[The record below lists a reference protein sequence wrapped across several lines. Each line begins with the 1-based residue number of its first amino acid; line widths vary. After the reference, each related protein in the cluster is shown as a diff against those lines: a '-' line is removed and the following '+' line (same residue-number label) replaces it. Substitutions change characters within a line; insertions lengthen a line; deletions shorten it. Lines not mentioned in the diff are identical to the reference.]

1 MPITKESAT
10 VYVISALESKGTAT
24 RDDFDVAG
32 IVSTFRDLIDGWD
45 FRLLERDTFWRIAST
60 YLRT

>member
-1 MPITKESAT
+1 MSVTRESAIA
-10 VYVISALESKGTAT
+10 YVVSALESKGTAT

-32 IVSTFRDLIDGWD
+32 LVAAFGELIDGWD
-45 FRLLERDTFWRIAST
+45 VGLLERETFWRIAST

>member
-1 MPITKESAT
+1 M
-10 VYVISALESKGTAT
+10 ISALESKGTAT

-32 IVSTFRDLIDGWD
+32 IVATFRDLIDGWD
-45 FRLLERDTFWRIAST
+45 FRLLERETFWQIAST

>member
-1 MPITKESAT
+1 MSVTRESAT
-10 VYVISALESKGTAT
+10 AYVISALEAKGTAT

-32 IVSTFRDLIDGWD
+32 IVTAFRDIIDGWD

>member
-1 MPITKESAT
+1 MSVTRESAT
-10 VYVISALESKGTAT
+10 AYVISALESKGTAT

-32 IVSTFRDLIDGWD
+32 IVATFRDLIDGWD
-45 FRLLERDTFWRIAST
+45 FRLLEREMFWRVAST

>member
-1 MPITKESAT
+1 MPVTRESAIA
-10 VYVISALESKGTAT
+10 YVISALEAKGTAT

-32 IVSTFRDLIDGWD
+32 IVAAFRDIIDGWD
-45 FRLLERDTFWRIAST
+45 FRLLERDTFWQIAST